1 MSGREK
7 DPGPVDLQS
16 SHSVLP
22 SLRDLWCHKNKE
34 GVASISFWNLCV
46 NPYRWHSIRV
56 AIHASGQLY
65 MGSWKEKNFKQENGK
80 FVWIVKRKSASYF
93 CKRLWCHTRWLRD
106 GEAWFDL
113 ICQRMVWNGWVVRG
127 GGSFI
132 KKKSVHREWQKEHIS
147 ANVSICQ

>member
-132 KKKSVHREWQKEHIS
+132 KKSVHREWQKEHIS